1 MYWWIIIYG
10 VMFDYHNKEVKRKK
24 MKKIAIAF
32 GIIACLAVL
41 SLLLTSASAKADWM
55 SCPSGWGDLGPPA
68 TRHDPATV
76 YYLRDIDGVGKEDLA
91 TTIATH
97 DGFTGITA
105 ELSARGTGDIFG
117 DRQTIYIDTK
127 PDDPK
132 LRIRSNI
139 DKEYA
144 PVRVSGSYFDIRL
157 SGEIC
162 TNNYGAGAVVSEK
175 YRDTDEIAGGYS
187 HDGTGNSSY
196 TQLDR
201 KILGTTRFAVT
212 VKNPDAHHHTVMRSR
227 EEHTGLYN
235 ISREVDVRVY
245 P

>member
-1 MYWWIIIYG
+1 
-10 VMFDYHNKEVKRKK
+10 

-41 SLLLTSASAKADWM
+41 SLLLTSASAARDWIP
-55 SCPSGWGDLGPPA
+55 CPGGWGDLGPPA
-68 TRHDPATV
+68 TRPDPAIV
-76 YYLRDIDGVGKEDLA
+76 YYMRDITGIGNEDLA

-132 LRIRSNI
+132 LRIRSKI
-139 DKEYA
+139 DKSYA
-144 PVRVSGSYFDIRL
+144 RADFSGTLGVFDNTL

-162 TNNYGAGAVVSEK
+162 TNNYLAGAVVSEK
-175 YRDTDEIAGGYS
+175 YRDTYEIAGEYT
-187 HDGTGNSSY
+187 HEGTGSWSG
-196 TQLDR
+196 R
-201 KILGTTRFAVT
+201 R
-212 VKNPDAHHHTVMRSR
+212 
-227 EEHTGLYN
+227 
-235 ISREVDVRVY
+235 
-245 P
+245 